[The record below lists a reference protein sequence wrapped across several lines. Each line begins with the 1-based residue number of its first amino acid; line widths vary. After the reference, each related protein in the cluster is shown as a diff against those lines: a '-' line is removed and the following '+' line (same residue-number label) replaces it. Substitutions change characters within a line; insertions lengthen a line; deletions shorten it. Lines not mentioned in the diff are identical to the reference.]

1 MAATCTWVNVRHN
14 LIGILSADKLDLK
27 RRRTERIRRER
38 IDSSLTNDM
47 ENRRRSR
54 ANSQSDPIRRG
65 RGRPKT
71 VGVKKQEEDKGKS
84 SSHLLDLP
92 GPCYRFRLLRET
104 SGLINAVLISLFFQ
118 RNRKR
123 KWTFTQVSRMRRLLC
138 SLWPW
143 LKSTARSWAR
153 HSSSSRLREPE
164 IRRRT
169 DQERLERTCRDT
181 SVPTGQRRFEER
193 LNASGSSPPPS

>member
-1 MAATCTWVNVRHN
+1 MAATCTWVNVGAAVLALRVES
-14 LIGILSADKLDLK
+14 LTGILCADKLDLK

-54 ANSQSDPIRRG
+54 TNSQSDPIRRG

-71 VGVKKQEEDKGKS
+71 VGVKKQEEDKGKES
-84 SSHLLDLP
+84 SRLLDRP
-92 GPCYRFRLLRET
+92 GPGSRLLGET
-104 SGLINAVLISLFFQ
+104 SGLIDAVLISLFFQ

-123 KWTFTQVSRMRRLLC
+123 KWTFTQVSRMRRLSC
-138 SLWPW
+138 SPWPW

-153 HSSSSRLREPE
+153 P
-164 IRRRT
+164 
-169 DQERLERTCRDT
+169 
-181 SVPTGQRRFEER
+181 
-193 LNASGSSPPPS
+193 

>member
-1 MAATCTWVNVRHN
+1 MFPGLSDPTEGSGRGRHVHMGECQAVV
-14 LIGILSADKLDLK
+14 LALRVESLMGILSADKLDLK

-71 VGVKKQEEDKGKS
+71 VGVKKQEEDKGKYS
-84 SSHLLDLP
+84 SRLLDQPAP
-92 GPCYRFRLLRET
+92 GSRLLRET
-104 SGLINAVLISLFFQ
+104 SGLINAVLISLLFQ

-153 HSSSSRLREPE
+153 PSSSSRPWDPE
-164 IRRRT
+164 TPRRT
-169 DQERLERTCRDT
+169 DQGVDL
-181 SVPTGQRRFEER
+181 
-193 LNASGSSPPPS
+193 